1 MGFQKV
7 YQPLLS
13 SKQDFANLATVNL
26 TAAQIQAMFATPVS
40 LVAAP
45 GANRVLVVDAILLR
59 ARRTATAFT
68 GGGALS
74 IRYHVTTATVLAT
87 PAATLLTGA
96 AGTQDT
102 LFGPN
107 TGDPNGITLPENEG
121 LDLTNLTGA
130 FAAGTGTLSAYVWY
144 HRL

>member
-1 MGFQKV
+1 MGYEKI

-13 SKQDFANLATVNL
+13 AKQDFPNLATVNL
-26 TAAQIQAMFATPVS
+26 TAAQILSMFATPVS

-45 GANRVLVVDAILLR
+45 GVNKVIVVDKILLR
-59 ARRTATAFT
+59 ARRTSTAFT

-74 IRYHVTTATVLAT
+74 IRYHVTTTTVLAT
-87 PAATLLTGA
+87 PAATLLTAA
-96 AGTQDT
+96 AGTQDM

-107 TGDPNGITLPENEG
+107 TGDPNGLTLPEGEG

-130 FAAGTGTLSAYVWY
+130 FAAGTGTLTAYVWF
-144 HRL
+144 HRQ

>member
-13 SKQDFANLATVNL
+13 SKQDFLNLATANL
-26 TAAQIQAMFATPVS
+26 TATQIQAMFATPVS

-45 GANRVLVVDAILLR
+45 GANKVIVVDKILLR
-59 ARRTATAFT
+59 SRRTSTAFT

-74 IRYHVTTATVLAT
+74 IRYHVTTSTVLAT

-96 AGTQDT
+96 AGTQDM
-102 LFGPN
+102 LFGMN
-107 TGDPNGITLPENEG
+107 SGDPNGITLPENEG

-130 FAAGTGTLSAYVWY
+130 FAAGTGTLTAYVWY